1 MSTIGAIA
9 QAVALALQLINSHI
23 EDPRRRARAIADY
36 IGGLRKLQDQLT
48 DEKDIF
54 EIDDILLTI
63 ISARP

>member
-36 IGGLRKLQDQLT
+36 IGGLRKLQEQL
-48 DEKDIF
+48 DDIDK
-54 EIDDILLTI
+54 EVIDDVLLSL